1 MSMKYDFT
9 TILNREGTGAIAVS
23 KIPFDNATIKEGF
36 SKIPMWVA
44 DMNYATAPSV
54 IEAIQNRLAHP
65 VFGYFDIKD
74 AYSESIIEWQKTRNG
89 VTDISKEAI
98 DYENGVLGGVSSVL
112 QAFTAPG
119 EAILLHSPAYIGFIV
134 TITNMG
140 RKIVYSPLKK
150 DEQGVWRM
158 DYEDMDKKLKENHIH
173 LAIFCTPHNPCGRV
187 WEREEIEKAM
197 EVYEKNKCL
206 VISDE
211 IWSDLTLEGHKHI
224 PTQSVNEY
232 AHEHTFAFYAPSK
245 TFNLAGLQTA
255 AVYAENS
262 ILHHRMWRQ
271 LNTDEVAEPNA
282 FAIQAAIAAF
292 QYGEEWLD
300 ELREYVEKNKQY
312 VTEFLQEKIPLI
324 HPVAGDATY
333 LMWLDCRKITE
344 SGRQFVKFIR
354 KTSGLYVSG
363 GNQYGRGG
371 EGFLRVNVATSKL
384 VVEDGMQRLY
394 ESVDAWL
401 KEEKISK

>member
-1 MSMKYDFT
+1 
-9 TILNREGTGAIAVS
+9 
-23 KIPFDNATIKEGF
+23 
-36 SKIPMWVA
+36 
-44 DMNYATAPSV
+44 MNYATAPSV

-119 EAILLHSPAYIGFIV
+119 EAILLHSPAYIGFIG

-232 AHEHTFAFYAPSK
+232 AHEHTLLS
-245 TFNLAGLQTA
+245 T
-255 AVYAENS
+255 
-262 ILHHRMWRQ
+262 RRQ
-271 LNTDEVAEPNA
+271 
-282 FAIQAAIAAF
+282 
-292 QYGEEWLD
+292 
-300 ELREYVEKNKQY
+300 RH
-312 VTEFLQEKIPLI
+312 LI
-324 HPVAGDATY
+324 WQV
-333 LMWLDCRKITE
+333 L
-344 SGRQFVKFIR
+344 
-354 KTSGLYVSG
+354 
-363 GNQYGRGG
+363 
-371 EGFLRVNVATSKL
+371 
-384 VVEDGMQRLY
+384 
-394 ESVDAWL
+394 
-401 KEEKISK
+401 

>member
-23 KIPFDNATIKEGF
+23 KIPFDNAEIKEGF

-89 VTDISKEAI
+89 VTDIPKEAI

-119 EAILLHSPAYIGFIV
+119 EAILLHSPAYIGFIG

-245 TFNLAGLQTA
+245 TFNLAGLVGSYHI
-255 AVYAENS
+255 VYNSYLRDRLMEAEKCSHYNS
-262 ILHHRMWRQ
+262 ANVLSISALMGAY
-271 LNTDEVAEPNA
+271 TKEGAE
-282 FAIQAAIAAF
+282 
-292 QYGEEWLD
+292 WVD
-300 ELREYVEKNKQY
+300 ELREVLTQNVDYAYTYITTHFEGVS
-312 VTEFLQEKIPLI
+312 
-324 HPVAGDATY
+324 VAKAQGTY
-333 LMWLDCRKITE
+333 MLYLDC
-344 SGRQFVKFIR
+344 SG
-354 KTSGLYVSG
+354 
-363 GNQYGRGG
+363 
-371 EGFLRVNVATSKL
+371 
-384 VVEDGMQRLY
+384 
-394 ESVDAWL
+394 WL
-401 KEEKISK
+401 KEHPEMTMDDLIRAGIAVGVVWQDGRPFMNLNTIRMNLAVPHALVKEAMDRLDKYVFNAK

>member
-1 MSMKYDFT
+1 M
-9 TILNREGTGAIAVS
+9 
-23 KIPFDNATIKEGF
+23 
-36 SKIPMWVA
+36 
-44 DMNYATAPSV
+44 
-54 IEAIQNRLAHP
+54 
-65 VFGYFDIKD
+65 
-74 AYSESIIEWQKTRNG
+74 
-89 VTDISKEAI
+89 
-98 DYENGVLGGVSSVL
+98 LGGVSSVL

-119 EAILLHSPAYIGFIV
+119 EAILLHSPAYIGFIG

-245 TFNLAGLQTA
+245 TFNLAGLVGSYHI
-255 AVYAENS
+255 VYNSYLRDRLMEAEKCSHYNS
-262 ILHHRMWRQ
+262 ANVLSISALMGAY
-271 LNTDEVAEPNA
+271 TKEGAE
-282 FAIQAAIAAF
+282 
-292 QYGEEWLD
+292 WVD
-300 ELREYVEKNKQY
+300 ELREVLTQNVDYAYTYITTHFEGVS
-312 VTEFLQEKIPLI
+312 
-324 HPVAGDATY
+324 VAKAQGTY
-333 LMWLDCRKITE
+333 MLYLDC
-344 SGRQFVKFIR
+344 SG
-354 KTSGLYVSG
+354 
-363 GNQYGRGG
+363 
-371 EGFLRVNVATSKL
+371 
-384 VVEDGMQRLY
+384 
-394 ESVDAWL
+394 WL
-401 KEEKISK
+401 KEHPEMTMDDLIRAGIAVGVVWQDGRPFMNPNTIRMNLAVPQALVKEAMDRLDKYVFNAK

>member
-23 KIPFDNATIKEGF
+23 KIPFDNAEIKEGF

-119 EAILLHSPAYIGFIV
+119 EAILLHSPAYIGFIG

-245 TFNLAGLQTA
+245 TFNLAGL
-255 AVYAENS
+255 
-262 ILHHRMWRQ
+262 
-271 LNTDEVAEPNA
+271 VA
-282 FAIQAAIAAF
+282 IC
-292 QYGEEWLD
+292 
-300 ELREYVEKNKQY
+300 
-312 VTEFLQEKIPLI
+312 VT
-324 HPVAGDATY
+324 V
-333 LMWLDCRKITE
+333 
-344 SGRQFVKFIR
+344 
-354 KTSGLYVSG
+354 
-363 GNQYGRGG
+363 
-371 EGFLRVNVATSKL
+371 
-384 VVEDGMQRLY
+384 
-394 ESVDAWL
+394 
-401 KEEKISK
+401 

>member
-1 MSMKYDFT
+1 MQSARFPLT
-9 TILNREGTGAIAVS
+9 TTE
-23 KIPFDNATIKEGF
+23 IKEGF

-89 VTDISKEAI
+89 VTDIPKEAI

-119 EAILLHSPAYIGFIV
+119 EAILLHSPAYIGFIG

-173 LAIFCTPHNPCGRV
+173 LAIFCSPHNPSGRV
-187 WEREEIEKAM
+187 WEREEIEAAM
-197 EVYEKNKCL
+197 EVYRKNDCI

-211 IWSDLTLEGHKHI
+211 IWSDLTLGNRQHI
-224 PTQSVNEY
+224 PTQTVSEDAKNRTIAMY
-232 AHEHTFAFYAPSK
+232 ARRK
-245 TFNLAGLQTA
+245 
-255 AVYAENS
+255 
-262 ILHHRMWRQ
+262 
-271 LNTDEVAEPNA
+271 
-282 FAIQAAIAAF
+282 
-292 QYGEEWLD
+292 
-300 ELREYVEKNKQY
+300 
-312 VTEFLQEKIPLI
+312 PLI
-324 HPVAGDATY
+324 LPD
-333 LMWLDCRKITE
+333 
-344 SGRQFVKFIR
+344 
-354 KTSGLYVSG
+354 
-363 GNQYGRGG
+363 
-371 EGFLRVNVATSKL
+371 
-384 VVEDGMQRLY
+384 
-394 ESVDAWL
+394 
-401 KEEKISK
+401 